1 MYAINASKWGIT
13 MLLLRVRADGRG
25 DCSGE
30 KGEKDGEG
38 YFSGC
43 CLTRS
48 SETIFRDPRE

>member
-1 MYAINASKWGIT
+1 